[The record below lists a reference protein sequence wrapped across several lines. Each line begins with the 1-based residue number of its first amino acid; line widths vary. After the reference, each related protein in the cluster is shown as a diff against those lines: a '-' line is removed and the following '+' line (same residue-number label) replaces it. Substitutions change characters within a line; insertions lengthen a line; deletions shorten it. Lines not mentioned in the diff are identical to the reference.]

1 MNSINGSAYGTV
13 NSDKKRSGTMGPG
26 KMEALPHAMAH
37 MMQMLPRP
45 LLHMRP
51 RRLMKFCPSKMLQ
64 LLGVWR
70 LHRGRAPPLV
80 TLGSPRLCQRMQ
92 LVALPLL
99 QLLSLIIATALHQ
112 LEPTMPLRA

>member
-1 MNSINGSAYGTV
+1 
-13 NSDKKRSGTMGPG
+13 MGPG
-26 KMEALPHAMAH
+26 KMEVLPPAMAH
-37 MMQMLPRP
+37 MMQVLPRP

-70 LHRGRAPPLV
+70 LHRGRAPPLA
-80 TLGSPRLCQRMQ
+80 TLGSLRLCQRMQ
-92 LVALPLL
+92 LLARPLL
-99 QLLSLIIATALHQ
+99 QLLSRPVIIIATELHQ